1 MQTRVITKKST
12 RFRVLMKKFE
22 TKVNFQA
29 MCSFPIFPVTYTKV
43 SFKKVNAQL
52 LYLVNK
58 HTIYILMEFDQTR
71 QT

>member
-1 MQTRVITKKST
+1 
-12 RFRVLMKKFE
+12 MKKFE

-58 HTIYILMEFDQTR
+58 HTMYVLMEFDQAR

>member
-1 MQTRVITKKST
+1 
-12 RFRVLMKKFE
+12 MKKFE

-43 SFKKVNAQL
+43 SFKKVNARL

-58 HTIYILMEFDQTR
+58 HTMYVLMEFDQAR
-71 QT
+71 QTSGHAILTEHREVCI